1 MTLSLSY
8 PFSPSNAEDIFR
20 SFFGTSDPF
29 AAQDGGDGGPFGGG
43 GGSGGGGAG
52 GFPFMMGGMG
62 PGMRMNMGGMPGD
75 KCLINDDATSL
86 HSIILITHSCS
97 HTLTPFSRIL
107 SPLSGGMPPPGMNG
121 GGPRGQMA
129 QATKTKAPLVNHTLF
144 VTLEDLFTG
153 TTKRM
158 RITSKRVVD
167 GSGTMQQIAA
177 EKEIVVKPG
186 WKNGTKITFENE
198 GDEAP
203 GVIPADIVFTLQTK
217 PHDLFERD
225 GDDLVHTCAVD
236 LKDALGGVRHNEQ
249 PNHY

>member
-1 MTLSLSY
+1 
-8 PFSPSNAEDIFR
+8 
-20 SFFGTSDPF
+20 
-29 AAQDGGDGGPFGGG
+29 
-43 GGSGGGGAG
+43 
-52 GFPFMMGGMG
+52 
-62 PGMRMNMGGMPGD
+62 MPG
-75 KCLINDDATSL
+75 
-86 HSIILITHSCS
+86 
-97 HTLTPFSRIL
+97 
-107 SPLSGGMPPPGMNG
+107 GMNG
-121 GGPRGQMA
+121 AGGPRGQAA
-129 QATKTKAPLVNHTLF
+129 QVPKTKAPPVNHTLF

-217 PHDLFERD
+217 PHDRFERD

-236 LKDALGGVRHNEQ
+236 LKDALGGV
-249 PNHY
+249 